1 MAINKNKL
9 VLISQNGVPGAPKI
23 WIYTTADTVATVNT
37 ADYFL
42 TANDILSV
50 NDIIFVVSSTGG
62 TPVHT
67 INIVNAVSSTTVDVS
82 DGLVITATDSD

>member
-9 VLISQNGVPGAPKI
+9 VLMSQNGVPGAPKI

-67 INIVNAVSSTTVDVS
+67 INIVNAVSSTSVDVS

>member
-9 VLISQNGVPGAPKI
+9 VLMSQNGVPGAPKI

>member
-1 MAINKNKL
+1 MAFSKKNL
-9 VLISQNGVPGAPKI
+9 VLLNQSGVPGSPKI
-23 WIYTTADTVATVNT
+23 WMYHTADTVATVNT

-42 TANDILSV
+42 TANDILTT

-67 INIVNAVSSTTVDVS
+67 INIVNASSSSTVDVS

>member
-50 NDIIFVVSSTGG
+50 NDMIFVVSSTGG